1 MEHIENGMD
10 YTSTEDKLLQA
21 ATKVRCKQAKI
32 SAVTSMAVALAS
44 YNVDALA
51 HSTLGP
57 VVIAGG
63 IVSGCAN
70 IYLAK
75 KHSSKL

>member
-1 MEHIENGMD
+1 MEHVEHGME
-10 YTSTEDKLLQA
+10 YAAAEDKLVQA

-32 SAVTSMAVALAS
+32 SAVASMAVALAS
-44 YNVDALA
+44 FNVDGLA

-63 IVSGCAN
+63 VAYGCAN
-70 IYLAK
+70 VYLAK
-75 KHSSKL
+75 KYSNKL